1 MSRTKDN
8 AGQFLEAYIL
18 HASGKGRK
26 HIFEVLNERY
36 QDQSVS
42 LRTIGTWLQRFRTMP
57 EHVVAQDKEFEWHE
71 CEEYGIPWEASRLL
85 MSLLEAYAYPP
96 SARTA
101 KWIWRIS
108 CVADWSGAPEKLLQL
123 ADMYTNH
130 ERELLFNGK
139 TTFTFKDLNSEIQ
152 IQSSAL
158 RAMEGR
164 RTS

>member
-42 LRTIGTWLQRFRTMP
+42 LRTIGAWLQRFRTMP
-57 EHVVAQDKEFEWHE
+57 KHVVAQDKEFEWHE

-108 CVADWSGAPEKLLQL
+108 CVADWNGAPEKLLQL

-139 TTFTFKDLNSEIQ
+139 TTFTYKELNTEMQ
-152 IQSSAL
+152 IQSSTL
-158 RAMEGR
+158 RAMEKR

>member
-1 MSRTKDN
+1 MSHSKDN

-18 HASGKGRK
+18 HASGKGMED
-26 HIFEVLNERY
+26 IFEVLNERY
-36 QDQSVS
+36 QGQSAS
-42 LRTIGTWLQRFRTMP
+42 LRTIGGWLQSYRTIP

-85 MSLLEAYAYPP
+85 MSLLEAYEYPP

-108 CVADWSGAPEKLLQL
+108 CVADWSEASDKLLQL

-130 ERELLFNGK
+130 ERELLFNDK
-139 TTFTFKDLNSEIQ
+139 TTFTYEDLNTEVHL
-152 IQSSAL
+152 QSSAL
-158 RAMEGR
+158 RATEER